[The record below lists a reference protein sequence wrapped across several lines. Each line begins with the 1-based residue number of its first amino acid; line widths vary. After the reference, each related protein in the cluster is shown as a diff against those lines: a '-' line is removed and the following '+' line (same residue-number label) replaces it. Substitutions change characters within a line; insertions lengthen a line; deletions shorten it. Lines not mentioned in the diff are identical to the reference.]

1 VRAGGRAPT
10 TPALRNHPGPR
21 RAASRRVCAG
31 SEHTHF
37 SHHPSLR
44 SSPPSHPFPPT
55 TPRFALPLL
64 RQEGKAGENPGAAS
78 GRRGVEILAGGLRLG
93 GLELVACYWRLTS
106 GTVHSPLTTHHSPL
120 TTHHSPLTTHHSP
133 LTTHHSPLTTHHSP
147 LTTHHSP
154 LTTHRSPDLAALGD
168 SLAHVHDALETSG
181 AGEAH
186 AAAPSRARQGAHGRG
201 LHEPPAFLA
210 ALDLGGVF
218 GQSSE

>member
-120 TTHHSPLTTHHSP
+120 TTHHSPLTTH
-133 LTTHHSPLTTHHSP
+133 
-147 LTTHHSP
+147 
-154 LTTHRSPDLAALGD
+154 RSPDLAALGD